1 MRVGS
6 CSTEGGEVAKLV
18 GWSWR
23 SSDDACGCLSVVT
36 TEIAIVVVEE
46 DCIIVIGLDGW

>member
-18 GWSWR
+18 GWGGR
-23 SSDDACGCLSVVT
+23 SSDDARGCMSVVT
-36 TEIAIVVVEE
+36 TEIAIVVE
-46 DCIIVIGLDGW
+46 DCIIIVIGLDGW